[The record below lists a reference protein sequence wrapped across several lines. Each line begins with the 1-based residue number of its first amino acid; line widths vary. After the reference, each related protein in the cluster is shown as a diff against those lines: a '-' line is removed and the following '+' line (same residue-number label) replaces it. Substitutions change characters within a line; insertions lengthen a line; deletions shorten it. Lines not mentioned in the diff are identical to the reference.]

1 MYLVLSLRHLRV
13 HATFTYNLTM
23 FCILVSSLV
32 PVLSILRYD
41 GHPTSQQLQ
50 VLPLLVLYCP
60 DLPWTH
66 IVQ

>member
-32 PVLSILRYD
+32 PVLSILHYD
-41 GHPTSQQLQ
+41 GHPISQQLQ
-50 VLPLLVLYCP
+50 AKQTVGQLSTSWSHSFL
-60 DLPWTH
+60 
-66 IVQ
+66 